1 MRKIRTIDHLQNSLD
16 QEFSWRLKEIANLK
30 IVVKTQISGSLSKK
44 TAVRAAIPLL
54 YGHWE
59 GFIKN
64 VSTSYLEYVNNQ
76 SLTYRELKSCF
87 VVFGV
92 KKKINDLLTSKSSNV
107 SIATLDF
114 LREELDQKAQL
125 KIESAI
131 RTEFNLSSKVFE
143 NIATSI
149 GIDTQFYEPRY
160 HLIDES
166 LLRRRNNLAHG
177 EYLDVDSDGFR
188 ELADEILILLRSYKT
203 DIENAVS
210 LESYKIRADC
220 KA

>member
-1 MRKIRTIDHLQNSLD
+1 MSKIKTLEQLQTTLD
-16 QEFSWRLKEIANLK
+16 SEFSWRLKEIANLK
-30 IVVKTQISGSLSKK
+30 IVVRSCDNLSKS

-64 VSTSYLEYVNNQ
+64 SSTHYLDYVNGQ
-76 SLTYRELKSCF
+76 SLRYRELKSCF
-87 VVFGV
+87 IVFGV
-92 KKKINDLLTSKSSNV
+92 KRKINDLVSSKNSSV
-107 SIATLDF
+107 SIATLEF
-114 LREELDQKAQL
+114 LRDELDEKAKL

-131 RTEFNLSSKVFE
+131 RTEFNLSSKVFA
-143 NIATSI
+143 NIAKSI
-149 GIDTQFYEPRY
+149 GINTEGYESRY

-166 LLRRRNNLAHG
+166 LLNRRNHIAHG

-188 ELADEILILLRSYKT
+188 ELADEILYLLRTYKT

-210 LESYKIRADC
+210 LKEYKLSA
-220 KA
+220 